1 MPNWVNNDLR
11 ITSEKPE
18 RIKAIREKLFTVYHG
33 KEWVGC
39 DGKEYLSYAVL
50 VPEDKNDPNYR
61 VKPENANIEAEDK
74 RADGTIFDWYQ
85 FRLDKWGCKW
95 DVSPEECEI
104 TEDTDRN
111 ICVSF
116 TSPWDCPCEWYKALC
131 EAFPDVSIELVA
143 MDEAMDYY
151 WENGKLGKISEQID
165 ENQAKRDEIE
175 RVFNDNGLSLDDYN
189 IEKII
194 ENYEDGYFEYFD
206 MFDPDTWE
214 FTISDEEEF
223 IDFCKPYKKKKL
235 EKHNVIVRFKDSDEE
250 EEQCIAI
257 GTYDEKT
264 VSEEEDNTIFF
275 YAENKN
281 VYKKLFNEDNGEDF
295 VVVKEI

>member
-1 MPNWVNNDLR
+1 MPNLVNNDLR

-33 KEWVGC
+33 KECVGC

-50 VPEDKNDPNYR
+50 VPEDKDDPNYR

-74 RADGTIFDWYQ
+74 RDDGTIFNWYQ

-116 TSPWDCPCEWYKALC
+116 TSPWDCPCGWYKALC

-175 RVFNDNGLSLDDYN
+175 NIFNANDINLDDYN
-189 IEKII
+189 IDKII
-194 ENYEDGYFEYFD
+194 ADYEDGYFNYLD

-214 FTISDEEEF
+214 FDVGDEEEF
-223 IDFCKPYKKKKL
+223 IDFCKSYKKKKL

-281 VYKKLFNEDNGEDF
+281 VYEKLFKEDNGEDF